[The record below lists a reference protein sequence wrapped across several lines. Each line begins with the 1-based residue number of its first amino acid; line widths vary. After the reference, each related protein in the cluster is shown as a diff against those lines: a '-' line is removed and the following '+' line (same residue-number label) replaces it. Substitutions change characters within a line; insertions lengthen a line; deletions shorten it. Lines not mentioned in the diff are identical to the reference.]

1 MESSSISPIQHLLSH
16 CYFSSFCRSL
26 YLLLILSTLLCILW
40 TLFLLC
46 SLPSSPLFR
55 VLETCIS
62 LSVLLEVLFRVYL
75 IGWRRFVSIGNS
87 CDMLVAVISVGVIL
101 DGVWENVGVE
111 ALIGDLWVV
120 LRVIVLYLRL
130 AVLVKNRKETDIEGI
145 SFVEERRTGEEVEMS
160 EDLEE
165 DVK

>member
-1 MESSSISPIQHLLSH
+1 M
-16 CYFSSFCRSL
+16 
-26 YLLLILSTLLCILW
+26 
-40 TLFLLC
+40 
-46 SLPSSPLFR
+46 
-55 VLETCIS
+55 
-62 LSVLLEVLFRVYL
+62 
-75 IGWRRFVSIGNS
+75 SIGNS

-101 DGVWENVGVE
+101 DGVWGNVGVE

-130 AVLVKNRKETDIEGI
+130 VVLVKNRKETDIEGI